1 MVHAKGQHAKRRWE
15 RREHHFRMD
24 CLAYAE
30 RSDAVLRTAMPGN
43 DGKNER
49 ERIGSRTS
57 TDAMEYSA
65 GTIGPRAAPPIR
77 EAHIYRRSTAVLAKG
92 TRTRP
97 RLSLRPC
104 FLGRGLSVEWALP
117 IPACPEVQRCT
128 SRPGPSAEG
137 LMPKAARERVANP
150 RAAPPSPCN
159 PACIRAASDEARFEP
174 ICN

>member
-1 MVHAKGQHAKRRWE
+1 MSVLHAKTQQ
-15 RREHHFRMD
+15 
-24 CLAYAE
+24 
-30 RSDAVLRTAMPGN
+30 AMPVEAFASAALAWMTVRTER
-43 DGKNER
+43 KNR
-49 ERIGSRTS
+49 KQNADRRN
-57 TDAMEYSA
+57 AVFCRA
-65 GTIGPRAAPPIR
+65 LLAWPRPPMR
-77 EAHIYRRSTAVLAKG
+77 EAHIYQRSTAVLAKG
-92 TRTRP
+92 TRSRP